1 MRVTPPLATVM
12 PDPSPVEGQLWRFR
26 DGREGVVATV
36 NSAVAVV
43 YVGPQSFTIPR
54 GDWPEAF
61 RDAVLV
67 PPPATLTAEMTVA
80 DVAAGMRADLE
91 TIGRG
96 APSAPAGWTG
106 APDPAVL
113 AELDHRLAIVDAGE
127 MTYRPAADV
136 VADLRVIAASPSP
149 EQVLDAGSDESL
161 TIAPA
166 TNVTAP
172 TPTPTPAVMITPG
185 GRASRRDRKRQP

>member
-1 MRVTPPLATVM
+1 MTPPLASVV

-61 RDAVLV
+61 RDAQLV
-67 PPPATLTAEMTVA
+67 PPPATVA
-80 DVAAGMRADLE
+80 DEHLG
-91 TIGRG
+91 
-96 APSAPAGWTG
+96 
-106 APDPAVL
+106 PDVEATTRD
-113 AELDHRLAIVDAGE
+113 ELDRRLAIVDAGE

-136 VADLRVIAASPSP
+136 VADLRAVATSPSP
-149 EQVLDAGSDESL
+149 ESSIIVEQVLAAGPDESL
-161 TIAPA
+161 TITPA
-166 TNVTAP
+166 TDVAAP
-172 TPTPTPAVMITPG
+172 SPTPAVVITTGTPG
-185 GRASRRDRKRQP
+185 RPSRRDRKRQS

>member
-1 MRVTPPLATVM
+1 MTPPLATVV

-67 PPPATLTAEMTVA
+67 PPPATLT
-80 DVAAGMRADLE
+80 
-91 TIGRG
+91 
-96 APSAPAGWTG
+96 G

-113 AELDHRLAIVDAGE
+113 AELDRRLAIVDAGE

-161 TIAPA
+161 TIAPT
-166 TNVTAP
+166 TNVVAS
-172 TPTPTPAVMITPG
+172 TPSPTPAAVVTPG
-185 GRASRRDRKRQP
+185 RPSRRDRKRQP

>member
-1 MRVTPPLATVM
+1 MTPPLATVV

-67 PPPATLTAEMTVA
+67 PPPATLTAKMTVA
-80 DVAAGMRADLE
+80 DVAAGMCADLE

-96 APSAPAGWTG
+96 APPAPAGWTG

-161 TIAPA
+161 TIAPTTDVVA
-166 TNVTAP
+166 S
-172 TPTPTPAVMITPG
+172 TPSPTPAAVVTPG
-185 GRASRRDRKRQP
+185 RPSRRDRKRQP

>member
-1 MRVTPPLATVM
+1 MTPPLATVM
-12 PDPSPVEGQLWRFR
+12 PDPSPVEGQLWHFR

-67 PPPATLTAEMTVA
+67 PPPATLT
-80 DVAAGMRADLE
+80 
-91 TIGRG
+91 
-96 APSAPAGWTG
+96 G

-113 AELDHRLAIVDAGE
+113 AELDRRLAIVDAGE

-136 VADLRVIAASPSP
+136 VADLRAAAAMPSPEPERVTVEQVLAASP
-149 EQVLDAGSDESL
+149 DESL